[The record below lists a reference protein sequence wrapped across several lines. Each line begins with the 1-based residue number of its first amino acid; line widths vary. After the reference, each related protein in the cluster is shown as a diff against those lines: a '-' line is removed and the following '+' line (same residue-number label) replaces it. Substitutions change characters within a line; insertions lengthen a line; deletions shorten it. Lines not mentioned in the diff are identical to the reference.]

1 MKQVVSQRLD
11 IQKEALAERYL
22 GLPTKAGRKLS
33 DCFEYLPSQV
43 KGRDVL
49 IKSIAQAVPT
59 YSMSCFLLPLNIC
72 NKMRSVV
79 ANYWWGSSADN
90 RHMHWMSWERLNQ
103 PKHKG
108 GMGFWDMRSFNLA
121 MLGKQGWRL
130 ITRPNS
136 LCARVL
142 KGRYYHDT
150 KFLRTTRKKHAS
162 STWRAILAGRDV
174 QQRGLIRRVVDG
186 DSTTI
191 WGDRWIAD
199 HFDARPITP
208 SVAGHPNLVSE
219 LLTTSGSWNVEAQLY
234 CDSRWVEEML
244 CPRRDRA
251 LIMIGMWALWMLRN
265 RRRHGELTMPVQ
277 QAVLWAKDIA
287 YDLWQLSYQFD
298 KPAPAHNRDKWRK
311 PEVGWSKINTDDLR
325 SQESKQGATLSIIER

>member
-1 MKQVVSQRLD
+1 
-11 IQKEALAERYL
+11 
-22 GLPTKAGRKLS
+22 
-33 DCFEYLPSQV
+33 V
-43 KGRDVL
+43 KGRIESWCGREASCAGREVL

-90 RHMHWMSWERLNQ
+90 WHMHWMSWEHLNQ
-103 PKHKG
+103 PKHKR
-108 GMGFWDMRSFNLA
+108 GMGFRDMRSFNLA

-150 KFLRTTRKKHAS
+150 EFLRTTRKKHAS
-162 STWRAILAGRDV
+162 STWRAILAGRNV
-174 QQRGLIRRVVDG
+174 LQRGLIRRVVDG
-186 DSTTI
+186 DSTAI

-208 SVAGHPNLVSE
+208 RVAGHPNLVSE
-219 LLTTSGSWNVEAQLY
+219 QLTTSGSWNVEA
-234 CDSRWVEEML
+234 V
-244 CPRRDRA
+244 RA
-251 LIMIGMWALWMLRN
+251 LVLPIDAAAILRQPLGQGDGDFWAWEPERSGIFSVRSAYKIIY
-265 RRRHGELTMPVQ
+265 RR
-277 QAVLWAKDIA
+277 
-287 YDLWQLSYQFD
+287 
-298 KPAPAHNRDKWRK
+298 KWEESFGHLPSSSDDAIWK
-311 PEVGWSKINTDDLR
+311 KNWKLEVPPKVR
-325 SQESKQGATLSIIER
+325 VF